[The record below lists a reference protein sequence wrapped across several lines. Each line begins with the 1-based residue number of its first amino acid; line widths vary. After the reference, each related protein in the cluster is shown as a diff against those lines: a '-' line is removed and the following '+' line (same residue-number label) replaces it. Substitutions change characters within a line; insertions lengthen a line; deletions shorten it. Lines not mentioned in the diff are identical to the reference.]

1 MQAAARTK
9 TKPAAIVTLGDVTGV
24 AKKAYLT
31 KRVRLIGCEKP
42 ITLPGW
48 GQSTAVIHPVTIFD
62 AKRFGNPKLG
72 LVQLTGMFD
81 DGGRCM
87 AFLSANT
94 VVELAEED
102 APAAASTTL
111 DPKEVIRYSAEVAA
125 ARSAGLRGGW
135 NQQAVG
141 ADPEIFVVKGDGSLF
156 AAFEFLPD
164 HETALKQT
172 GARPPHARG
181 FGYHPFWDGYQA
193 EFNVQEDFCI
203 AFMVDSIRQG
213 LAKTLSE
220 ARKKDSTAKLSLKT
234 TMDVPLERLAT
245 DDRRY
250 VQFGCT
256 PSLNVYPD
264 ESFPDVDS
272 ATIPFR
278 SAGGHIHF
286 SCAKDPVEVVKGLD
300 RVLGVIAVS
309 MFQYYDDARRRI
321 LYGRAGEYRKT
332 PYGLEYRVL
341 SNAWLVNPI
350 VTNMVY
356 ELARRVMLLGNWTSW
371 QATEKEV
378 RECINNC
385 DVGLAH
391 TILNRNLNQLHALV
405 ADLPSGA
412 ARVQKLVKVIFDGVH
427 TAVKQPDELSVNWDL
442 EGKLGTW
449 RGHAESH
456 TNALSHWSHH
466 NTDGFFD

>member
-9 TKPAAIVTLGDVTGV
+9 TKPAVIVTLGDVTGV

-48 GQSTAVIHPVTIFD
+48 GQTTAVVQPVTIFD
-62 AKRFGNPKLG
+62 AKRFGTPKLG
-72 LVQLTGMFD
+72 LIQLTGMFD

-94 VVELAEED
+94 VVELAEEEV
-102 APAAASTTL
+102 PATGPTTL
-111 DPKEVIRYSAEVAA
+111 DQKEVVRF
-125 ARSAGLRGGW
+125 AGIVHRATIAGFKEWHQSPL
-135 NQQAVG
+135 G

-164 HETALKQT
+164 HETALKRT
-172 GARPPHARG
+172 GKRPEHVRG

-203 AFMVDSIRQG
+203 AYMVDSIREG
-213 LAKTLSE
+213 LSKTLSE
-220 ARKKDSTAKLSLKT
+220 ARKKDPTAELSLKT

-264 ESFPDVDS
+264 ESFPEVDS

-286 SCAKDPVEVVKGLD
+286 SCDKDPVEVVKGLD
-300 RVLGVIAVS
+300 RVLGVIGVS
-309 MFQYYDDARRRI
+309 LFQYYDDPRRRI

-356 ELARRVMLLGNWTSW
+356 ELARRIMLLGNWTDWVAS
-371 QATEKEV
+371 EKEV

-385 DVGLAH
+385 DVELAH
-391 TILNRNLNQLHALV
+391 TILNRNLNQLHGLIT
-405 ADLPSGA
+405 DLPSGTWK
-412 ARVQKLVKVIFDGVH
+412 VEQLVKIIFDGVH
-427 TAVKQPDELSVNWDL
+427 TAVRQPDKVSVNWDL
-442 EGKLGTW
+442 DGTKGTW
-449 RGHAESH
+449 ASHANSV
-456 TNALSHWSHH
+456 TNALGRWSRH